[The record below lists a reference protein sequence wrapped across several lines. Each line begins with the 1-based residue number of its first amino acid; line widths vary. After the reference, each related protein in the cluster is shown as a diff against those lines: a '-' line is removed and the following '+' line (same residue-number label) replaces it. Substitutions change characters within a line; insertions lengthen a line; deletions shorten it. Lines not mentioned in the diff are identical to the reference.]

1 MHSFRNDY
9 SELAHPEIL
18 KLINQFSDEQNIGYG
33 LNKHSERARHLIH
46 REINNHEAGA
56 IEASGHKILTVP
68 GEGGK
73 ITVEEIE

>member
-33 LNKHSERARHLIH
+33 LDKHSERARNLIH
-46 REINNHEAGA
+46 R
-56 IEASGHKILTVP
+56 
-68 GEGGK
+68 
-73 ITVEEIE
+73 